1 MSYQNQK
8 VKARQSITSNSQQNT
23 LGVVCEVPMGDWNAT
38 LSYQKLNTVR
48 YNGATWIAKKPNQ
61 NIEPMVGNGWQEVW
75 QVQCYDGSGF
85 NEHGTYPD
93 ITAGNATQA
102 TNDETGQNIA
112 QQFTQIR
119 QDIENESHFRGV
131 FTTVDELKSAYP
143 TATPHDYAYITG
155 GNIWVYENSAW
166 TDSEKPVP
174 ASLVPA
180 STSLPLMN
188 GTAQAGTSNNYSRGD
203 HVHPS
208 DTSKVSKSDLD
219 RILLDF
225 LHPVGGNPYIQ
236 FPNTPTPATIWAGT
250 TWEID
255 TTLQGK
261 VVVGSGGTFIFGN
274 TGGSANAVVVSHRHQ
289 QRAHNE
295 NYPFGA
301 ITPLQG
307 TSNSFTQVVREPD
320 GDYYS
325 SIAGAY
331 SELTTETAGESGV
344 GKNMPPYVVINYWKR
359 IS

>member
-8 VKARQSITSNSQQNT
+8 VKARQPITSNSQQNT

-93 ITAGNATQA
+93 MTAGNATQA

-188 GTAQAGTSNNYSRGD
+188 GTASTGTSNNYSRGD

-208 DTSKVSKSDLD
+208 DASKVSKSDLD

-236 FPNTPTPATIWAGT
+236 FPNTPTPAERWAGT

-255 TTLQGK
+255 TALQGK
-261 VVVGSGGTFIFGN
+261 VIIGSGETFIFGN
-274 TGGSANAVVVSHRHQ
+274 TGGSTQHSHSAGSLYAQLSAQSNGSVAFNYITSVNYNSRYRFITERGEEYVAGQTDGVS
-289 QRAHNE
+289 
-295 NYPFGA
+295 
-301 ITPLQG
+301 
-307 TSNSFTQVVREPD
+307 V
-320 GDYYS
+320 
-325 SIAGAY
+325 AGA
-331 SELTTETAGESGV
+331 TASA
-344 GKNMPPYVVINYWKR
+344 NSLPPYIVVNYWKR
-359 IS
+359 KS

>member
-188 GTAQAGTSNNYSRGD
+188 GTASTGTSNNYSRGD

-236 FPNTPTPATIWAGT
+236 FPNTPTPAERWAGT

-255 TTLQGK
+255 TAYQGR
-261 VVVGSGGTFIFGN
+261 VLLGSGGSYTLGD
-274 TGGSANAVVVSHRHQ
+274 TGGSKDAVVIRHNHQ
-289 QRAHNE
+289 QRGHNQ
-295 NYPFGA
+295 NFPFPA
-301 ITPLQG
+301 ISPYLKESATY
-307 TSNSFTQVVREPD
+307 NQVVMEPNSE
-320 GDYYS
+320 YYTT
-325 SIAGAY
+325 ITGAY
-331 SELTTETAGESGV
+331 TELNTEYSGESGAD
-344 GKNMPPYVVINYWKR
+344 KNMQPYIVYNMWKR